1 MYILDMKQ
9 KQYKKGVRIM
19 DKAIL
24 SGKPQIITIVKGQ
37 YNLANIVKIN
47 SIKSRLNNNLEV
59 SHIEEKDNVYKIYI
73 SLKIGRA

>member
-1 MYILDMKQ
+1 
-9 KQYKKGVRIM
+9 M

-37 YNLANIVKIN
+37 YNLSNIVKIN

>member
-1 MYILDMKQ
+1 
-9 KQYKKGVRIM
+9 M
-19 DKAIL
+19 DRAIL

>member
-1 MYILDMKQ
+1 
-9 KQYKKGVRIM
+9 M
-19 DKAIL
+19 DRAIL

-59 SHIEEKDNVYKIYI
+59 SHIEEKDNVFKIYI

>member
-1 MYILDMKQ
+1 
-9 KQYKKGVRIM
+9 M

-37 YNLANIVKIN
+37 YNLSNIVKIN

-59 SHIEEKDNVYKIYI
+59 SHIEEKDNVFKIYI

>member
-1 MYILDMKQ
+1 
-9 KQYKKGVRIM
+9 M

>member
-1 MYILDMKQ
+1 
-9 KQYKKGVRIM
+9 M

-59 SHIEEKDNVYKIYI
+59 SHIEEKDNVFKIYI

>member
-1 MYILDMKQ
+1 
-9 KQYKKGVRIM
+9 M

-24 SGKPQIITIVKGQ
+24 SGKPQIITIVKCQ
-37 YNLANIVKIN
+37 YNLSNIVKIN

-59 SHIEEKDNVYKIYI
+59 SHIEEKDNVFKIYI